1 MAISNQ
7 AIRQGARYFGA
18 VYGELSKGQG
28 LQRLILKKSSIL
40 PIKLKKSC
48 LSTE

>member
-28 LQRLILKKSSIL
+28 LQSLIFKKVCVEQFIFQ
-40 PIKLKKSC
+40 
-48 LSTE
+48 